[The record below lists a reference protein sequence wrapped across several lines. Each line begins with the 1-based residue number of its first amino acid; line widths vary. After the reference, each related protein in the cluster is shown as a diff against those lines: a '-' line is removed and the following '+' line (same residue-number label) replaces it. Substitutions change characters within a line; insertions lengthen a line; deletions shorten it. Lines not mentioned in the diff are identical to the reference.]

1 MARVATPLS
10 RAARSGSSSSSSS
23 SRAPEPS
30 GGRGASRQRI
40 VFIVVVAYAAVAAL
54 RATALRHPATW
65 VAAVVSVALVVR
77 GTRPRPMAGDPAGDR
92 PRQLATFA
100 LALTLA
106 AGLVPT
112 RLALPSTLAAVGA
125 AVAVLAATR
134 ALAQASGPASV
145 ISRRGSVP
153 WALPLLA
160 AVPAALAVLRLGLL
174 AFAQHRLAEKVPAWP
189 ALGAALPPTALFVAA
204 ALRAWAARL
213 ELGARERTRVA
224 LLLALV
230 FPVGGAIAVATARA
244 PLPALMDLVT
254 AAEGLALAWVLGHG
268 DAVEL
273 ARIARRALALLV
285 FLGPVCALGA
295 LLTFGEPS
303 GAPGI
308 TFATGVLV
316 LALSLFVAQLE
327 TAFVPDRGRL
337 LAATARAHEALFES
351 ESREAVR
358 VALEHLREAT
368 GPRGGSPE
376 LWMLAPPKVLT
387 IDAAGYPHTRE
398 AELPRTLLGVC
409 ASEPHGALR
418 TEALRALEVRRPDLR
433 PLLAW
438 LSDRSALAAVVVA
451 AAGEPEGLLLV
462 PGGAREEPMSLE
474 EVLALKRFADT
485 LSAACQGES
494 ALSRSLGRERATA
507 DRAERAA
514 DRVERLG
521 HRVALDEGRNV
532 AATTRL
538 ARPAHVGVYST
549 SIRMAYETLERRVHR
564 GAPVVV
570 VAPSGVDAVPYIAK
584 AHLSGPRRAR
594 PLVVVDGTA
603 TAEHDPEAWK
613 APHASPLALADG
625 GVLVL
630 VDGAALPVEVQ
641 RLLARAL
648 LDKKCPWERPEPLEV
663 SLALTCTRPPELL
676 ADEGE
681 LDPQLLAR
689 LGDAG
694 VEPIVFPRLQNRA
707 EDLRA
712 MVTDALAREGLRVRG
727 RPVGV
732 SDRAFARLLDYAF
745 PGEEPEL
752 FVLAR
757 RLVRRAEAD
766 VVSAEDVEHV
776 LGGATPED

>member
-1 MARVATPLS
+1 MARSV
-10 RAARSGSSSSSSS
+10 SSSSSSAS
-23 SRAPEPS
+23 APGRDRAS
-30 GGRGASRQRI
+30 TRQRLI
-40 VFIVVVAYAAVAAL
+40 FIVVVAYAAVAAL

-65 VAAVVSVALVVR
+65 LAAGVSVLLVVR
-77 GTRPRPMAGDPAGDR
+77 GTRPRPMAGEASGDQ

-100 LALTLA
+100 FALTLA
-106 AGLVPT
+106 SAFVPT
-112 RLALPSTLAAVGA
+112 RLALPATLAAVGA

-134 ALAQASGPASV
+134 ALARTSGPASV
-145 ISRRGSVP
+145 ITKRGSVP
-153 WALPLLA
+153 WVLPLLA
-160 AVPAALAVLRLGLL
+160 AVPAALAVVRLGFL
-174 AFAQHRLAEKVPAWP
+174 AFEQTRLAEKVPAWE
-189 ALGAALPPTALFVAA
+189 ALAAALPPTLLFMAA
-204 ALRAWAARL
+204 VMRASAARL

-224 LLLALV
+224 VLLALL
-230 FPVGGAIAVATARA
+230 FPLCGAVAVATTRA
-244 PLPALMDLVT
+244 PLPSLMELVT
-254 AAEGLALAWVLGHG
+254 AAEALALAWVLGHG

-273 ARIARRALALLV
+273 ARIARRALTLLV

-295 LLTFGEPS
+295 LMTFGDPA
-303 GAPGI
+303 GAPGV
-308 TFATGVLV
+308 TAATGGLV
-316 LALSLFVAQLE
+316 LALSLFIARLE
-327 TAFVPDRGRL
+327 PVFVPDQGRL
-337 LAATARAHEALFES
+337 LAATERAHEALFES
-351 ESREAVR
+351 ESSEAVR
-358 VALEHLREAT
+358 VALERLRQAS

-376 LWMLAPPKVLT
+376 LWMLSPPKVLT
-387 IDAAGYPHTRE
+387 IDAAGYPHTRV
-398 AELPRTLLGVC
+398 AELPRTLLAVC
-409 ASEPHGALR
+409 ASEPYGTLR
-418 TEALRALEVRRPDLR
+418 TEALRALEVRRADLR

-438 LSDRSALAAVVVA
+438 LSDRSAMAAVIVA

-462 PGGAREEPMSLE
+462 PGGARREPLSLE

-507 DRAERAA
+507 DRAEQAT
-514 DRVERLG
+514 DRVELLG

-538 ARPAHVGVYST
+538 ARAAHVGVYST

-570 VAPSGVDAVPYIAK
+570 VAPSGVDAVPYLAK

-630 VDGAALPVEVQ
+630 VDGAALPAEVQ
-641 RLLARAL
+641 RLVARAL
-648 LDKKCPWERPEPLEV
+648 LDKKCPWERPEPLEI
-663 SLALTCTRPPELL
+663 SLAFTCTRPPEAL

-681 LDPQLLAR
+681 LAPQLLAR

-694 VEPIVFPRLQNRA
+694 VEPITFPRLQDRA

-727 RPVGV
+727 RPVGL
-732 SDRAFARLLDYAF
+732 SDHAFGQLLEYAF

-757 RLVRRAEAD
+757 RLVRSAEAD
-766 VVSAEDVEHV
+766 VVSAEDVARV
-776 LGGATPED
+776 LGGAEATEPEK